1 MTVSTAVSETTG
13 QPLPARV
20 GLGES
25 LRAYRDKVRG
35 GDIGSLPAVLG
46 LLALVIFFSLERPH
60 TFTTALNFANLITQ
74 GAAIMVLS
82 MGLIFVLLLGE
93 IDLSAGFTAGTSGAV
108 MAVVMA
114 NHGWPWWA
122 GIIACLVTGLVVGT
136 VIGTI
141 VTRLGIPSF
150 VVTLAGFLSL
160 AGVQLAIVGEGGTI
174 QIPGNQIFALDNDN
188 LPIWMGWLLFVI
200 VAGGFAAFGYYRILQ
215 RRRIGLSSS
224 SLGVWAVKSLAVAV
238 ILGVATAYL
247 SKERSPQKSAHIR
260 GVPDIVIL
268 LLALLLVLTFVL
280 VRTPLGRHIYAI
292 GGNAEAARR
301 AGINVALT
309 KTFCFMMCSTLA
321 AVAGVIYGSELDSI
335 SGQTGGG
342 QDLLLAVG
350 AAVIG
355 GCSLFGGRGRILD
368 AVIGGLV
375 VVVIS
380 NGMLLLQLSAAYVQI
395 FSGLVLLVAA
405 GVDAVSRRRAAA
417 TGR

>member
-1 MTVSTAVSETTG
+1 MTATTAVSETTG
-13 QPLPARV
+13 GTGPAQI
-20 GLGES
+20 GLMETIM
-25 LRAYRDKVRG
+25 AYRDKVRG

-46 LLALVIFFSLERPH
+46 LIALFAFFSIERPH
-60 TFTTALNFANLITQ
+60 TFTTALNFANLIDQ
-74 GAAIMVLS
+74 GAAVMVLS

-93 IDLSAGFTAGTSGAV
+93 IDLSAGFTAGTSAAV
-108 MAVVMA
+108 MAILIA

-122 GIIACLVTGLVVGT
+122 GIIACLVTGAVIGLC
-136 VIGTI
+136 IGTI

-150 VVTLAGFLSL
+150 VVTLAGFLGL
-160 AGVQLAIVGEGGTI
+160 AGVQLAIIGEGGTV
-174 QIPGNQIFALDNDN
+174 QISSSQITAIDNNN
-188 LPIWMGWLLFVI
+188 LPIWMGWGLFI
-200 VAGGFAAFGYYRILQ
+200 LVAGGFAALNYYRIVQ

-224 SLGVWAVKSLAVAV
+224 SLSVWALKSLAVAL
-238 ILGVATAYL
+238 ILGVATAFL
-247 SKERSPQKSAHIR
+247 SKQRSPNPSASIK
-260 GVPDIVIL
+260 GVPDIIVLI
-268 LLALLLVLTFVL
+268 LALLLTLTFLL

-292 GGNAEAARR
+292 GGNSEAARR
-301 AGINVALT
+301 AGINVPLT
-309 KTFCFMMCSTLA
+309 KTFCFVMCSSMA
-321 AVAGVIYGSELDSI
+321 GVAGVVYGSTLNSV

-380 NGMLLLQLSAAYVQI
+380 NGMLLLQLKDAYVQI

-405 GVDAVSRRRAAA
+405 GVDAISRRRTAA